1 MKNLIIAFIAI
12 LFASC
17 QQKGNENLKSSD
29 NEISSAMENPCIQCT
44 QRIQVQL
51 ASCLQSAGSDQAKIE
66 ACKAKAARDWTS
78 QCSAICRPLKLEKLQ
93 MQKRQARLLT
103 LI

>member
-44 QRIQVQL
+44 QRIQAQL
-51 ASCLQSAGSDQAKIE
+51 ASCLQSAGSDQFK
-66 ACKAKAARDWTS
+66 KGG
-78 QCSAICRPLKLEKLQ
+78 
-93 MQKRQARLLT
+93 
-103 LI
+103 